1 MAFRVEDRD
10 REGIGL
16 TRYSAKDL
24 RGMTLKSL
32 AEVGAGLKPA
42 LTFTKHHN
50 RATRAR
56 TILAAYSEADTRSID
71 TSKSTRKESGDQP
84 TDLHEQKPAF
94 EHLCENSAH
103 SEVIGDDTQENR
115 GGVRAGQ
122 GRPEGMTNEL
132 AFYNSLPQ
140 QPHPAIRDAIEVLF
154 KTWAARA
161 NCDEVALTPDQ
172 AIDLAI
178 PWTQMAHLTGLT
190 DIIPAWLMVA
200 MACIWSTANMVTA
213 KASIASAAVEP
224 EPAKEAA

>member
-1 MAFRVEDRD
+1 M
-10 REGIGL
+10 

-24 RGMTLKSL
+24 RSMTLKSL

-56 TILAAYSEADTRSID
+56 TILAAYSEADVRSSD
-71 TSKSTRKESGDQP
+71 NPASSRKASADQP
-84 TDLHEQKPAF
+84 THLHEQKPAF
-94 EHLCENSAH
+94 EDLCQADRDQSHESIPVDGVT
-103 SEVIGDDTQENR
+103 EENR

-140 QPHPAIRDAIEVLF
+140 QPHPAIRDMIEVLF

-161 NCDEVALTPDQ
+161 KCDEVALTPDQ

-190 DIIPAWLMVA
+190 DIIPAWLMVG

-213 KASIASAAVEP
+213 KASIARAAVEP
-224 EPAKEAA
+224 EPEKQAA